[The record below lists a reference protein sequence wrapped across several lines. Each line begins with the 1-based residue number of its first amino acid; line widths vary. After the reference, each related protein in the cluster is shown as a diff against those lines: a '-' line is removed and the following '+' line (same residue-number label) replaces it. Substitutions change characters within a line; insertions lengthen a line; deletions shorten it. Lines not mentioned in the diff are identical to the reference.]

1 MSCVIVPPLRS
12 ASRAERR
19 RKRLGMIRLYHRT
32 YRVRLSVG
40 KFRLQF
46 QLKRQRVSYIATR
59 CILYIGPA
67 ITWALYRLLDSRT
80 AGSTRHRPYA
90 PPARER

>member
-1 MSCVIVPPLRS
+1 
-12 ASRAERR
+12 
-19 RKRLGMIRLYHRT
+19 MIRLYHRT

-80 AGSTRHRPYA
+80 ARPGQPGIDPTHRLR
-90 PPARER
+90 ARGRG